1 MMPELSSC
9 RYEPRY
15 SGSLSPEAR
24 PHSVSPS
31 YPSHAHSHAHRHA
44 HIHYSP
50 AHDARPS
57 SADLAEPFLTS
68 SQQHSHGHHS
78 DSNYDIK
85 SEDDYLD
92 DDDDPHVPH
101 VLAPSTHVTGHAH
114 PRTCLLWACK
124 ACKRKSV
131 TVDRRKAATMRE
143 RRRLRKVNE
152 AFEILKRRTCSNPN
166 QRMPKVEI
174 LRNAIEYIESLEDLL
189 HGTPSP
195 GASDHDHPSDG
206 PCSASHYL
214 GSGAPDYYQGR
225 GGGNYT
231 QTGSTYTPLGG
242 PEQHGSGGGGGGG
255 GGGGAST
262 SSLDCLSLIVESIS
276 PANTGIINT
285 VADKNT

>member
-1 MMPELSSC
+1 MMPELRSC
-9 RYEPRY
+9 RYETRY

-31 YPSHAHSHAHRHA
+31 YPSHAHRHA

-50 AHDARPS
+50 SHEVRPS

-68 SQQHSHGHHS
+68 SQQHGHGHGHNS
-78 DSNYDIK
+78 DSNYDVK
-85 SEDDYLD
+85 SEDDFLD
-92 DDDDPHVPH
+92 EDDAHVPH
-101 VLAPSTHVTGHAH
+101 VLAPHTHVTGHAH

-195 GASDHDHPSDG
+195 GASDPDHPADT
-206 PCSASHYL
+206 PCTASHYL
-214 GSGAPDYYQGR
+214 GSGGSGYYQER
-225 GGGNYT
+225 GGHYGDSGT
-231 QTGSTYTPLGG
+231 SYTPLGG
-242 PEQHGSGGGGGGG
+242 QEQHGSGGGGGGAA
-255 GGGGAST
+255 GASST

-285 VADKNT
+285 VADKNTS